1 MAHRRFIF
9 GLYLCLL
16 CTVGCASLPDIAP
29 GAAPPSTVPV
39 SLEGARGPLSP
50 AQSKAILDRLK
61 SSGADTNIFDRHLA
75 LEEAMTG
82 SPLNAGNK
90 VQLLLDGPATY
101 DAMLSAIAGAQDHVN
116 METYIMDDDDIGR
129 NFAKVLV
136 DKQMQGVQINLIRD
150 SVGTFGTPSEFFQ
163 ALVDKGIKVIEFNP
177 INPLVA
183 GKDWSPNRR
192 DHRKLLIV
200 DGKKAFLGGINIS
213 SVYSGGSFGKG
224 ARNRKDGALAWRDT
238 DLQLEGPVVAEL
250 QKLFLAT
257 WEKQKGGP
265 LPEKNYFPPAK
276 SAGQTVVRA
285 IGSTP
290 NEPYSQIYAAL
301 LSAIGNAETSVYLTN
316 AYFAP
321 DPQLLAALTA
331 AVARGVDVKL
341 ILPSQTDSWLVFHA
355 GRGYYTRLL
364 KAGIKI
370 FQLRGAI
377 LHSKTALIDGVWATV
392 GSTNLDWRSFLHNQ
406 ELDAVVLGAEFG
418 GQVQAMFARD
428 LAASDEVLLAQWQR
442 RTLDLRLKELFAR
455 IWEYWL

>member
-29 GAAPPSTVPV
+29 GVAPPSTVPV

-101 DAMLSAIAGAQDHVN
+101 EAMLSAIAGAQDHVN
-116 METYIMDDDDIGR
+116 METYIMDDDATGR
-129 NFAKVLV
+129 NFAKVLM
-136 DKQMQGVQINLIRD
+136 DKQMQGVQVNLIRD
-150 SVGTFGTPSEFFQ
+150 SVGTFGTPREFFQ
-163 ALVDKGIKVIEFNP
+163 ALIDKGIKVVEFNP

-183 GKDWSPNRR
+183 GKSWSPNRR

-200 DGKKAFLGGINIS
+200 DGRKAFLGGINIS

-224 ARNRKDGALAWRDT
+224 ARNRKDGTLAWRDT

-250 QKLFLAT
+250 QKLFLGT

-265 LPEKNYFPPAK
+265 LPEKNYFPPARNT
-276 SAGQTVVRA
+276 GQTVVRA

-290 NEPYSQIYAAL
+290 DEPYSQIYAAL

-364 KAGIKI
+364 TAGIKI

-418 GQVQAMFARD
+418 GQVQAMFNRD

-442 RTLDLRLKELFAR
+442 RTLDLRFKELFAR